1 MRLTSFSRDSLEE
14 RKLNSENLQHEESEG
29 CKCPQGFKGDG
40 VKSCEGTLSLFR
52 NLILQDLE
60 HKIWSEPKLTLAKFG

>member
-1 MRLTSFSRDSLEE
+1 MGPTSFSRDSLEE

-52 NLILQDLE
+52 NLLLHDLN
-60 HKIWSEPKLTLAKFG
+60 TKFGLSPS